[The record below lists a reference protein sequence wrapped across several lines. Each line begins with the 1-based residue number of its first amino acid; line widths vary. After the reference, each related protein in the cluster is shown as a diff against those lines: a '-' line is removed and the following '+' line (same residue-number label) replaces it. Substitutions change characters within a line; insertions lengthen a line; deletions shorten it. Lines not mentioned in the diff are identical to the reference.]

1 MKNNAGN
8 NRFITVKGIGSITA
22 QPDLTTITMKLE
34 TKTMDY
40 EQTMQ
45 RATSEIE
52 LVRQALI
59 SIGHERQALKTIDF
73 NVNTDYDSQRDA
85 EGNFIRRFT
94 GYKCSHALKLEM
106 DFNMKRLGETLD
118 AISASGASPE
128 FQIAFSVKDKAAVS
142 AELLESAIANAKDK
156 AAILAKAANVQL
168 GDIQRIDYSWGELKL
183 FTDTKYNDMMLS
195 EASASYMDIEP
206 DDIDAT
212 DTVTVVWSI
221 G

>member
-1 MKNNAGN
+1 MENNAGS

-142 AELLESAIANAKDK
+142 IAATGFFMAERMGLSTISTQVRLVITAYHIACHLL
-156 AAILAKAANVQL
+156 
-168 GDIQRIDYSWGELKL
+168 
-183 FTDTKYNDMMLS
+183 F
-195 EASASYMDIEP
+195 
-206 DDIDAT
+206 
-212 DTVTVVWSI
+212 
-221 G
+221 